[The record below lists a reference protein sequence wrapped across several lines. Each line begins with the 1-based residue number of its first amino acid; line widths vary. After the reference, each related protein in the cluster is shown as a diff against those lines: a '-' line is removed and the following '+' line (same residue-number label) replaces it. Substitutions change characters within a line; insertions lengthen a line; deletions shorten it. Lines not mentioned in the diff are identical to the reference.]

1 MIAGSHGGVFRMSQ
15 CTASRMAN
23 LLVLAAMAA
32 GAAGMGG
39 CVSQGQYDRLH
50 TALDEANS
58 QLASD
63 QHELNALRHR
73 MEALQAQLNEKD
85 RLLGLQGGGVQS
97 LEAEIHDLRSQLA
110 KLEGRYNKLL
120 ALAGRAPSL
129 PESVNSAL
137 ERLAGRY
144 PDLLQFDPKR
154 GLIRFKSDLTFDL
167 GSTVV
172 KPRARRALAQFGRI
186 LDMPVIAQNEIRIV
200 GNTDNVP
207 VRRTPRTVM
216 NPNNWYLSTN
226 RAISVLTI
234 LKQDGVQPARMQA
247 AGWGK
252 YHPIAPNKPNNR
264 GSAQNRRV
272 DIYILPQRVH
282 VLYNVG
288 GNGGGGAPPLQL
300 PANMG
305 TQGGGGGQGG
315 AAPSNSGGG
324 GGTVPVPTPQ

>member
-1 MIAGSHGGVFRMSQ
+1 MHR
-15 CTASRMAN
+15 CTGSRMGQI
-23 LLVLAAMAA
+23 LVLAAMAV

-63 QHELNALRHR
+63 QHELDALRR
-73 MEALQAQLNEKD
+73 QLQAVQAQLDEKD
-85 RLLGLQGGGVQS
+85 RLLGLQGGGVQALQS
-97 LEAEIHDLRSQLA
+97 EIQTLRAQLA
-110 KLEGRYNKLL
+110 KLQGRYNKLL
-120 ALAGRAPSL
+120 ALAGRPPSL
-129 PESVNSAL
+129 PESVSTAL
-137 ERLAGRY
+137 EQLAGRY

-154 GLIRFKSDLTFDL
+154 GLVRFKSDLTFDS
-167 GSTVV
+167 GSTTV
-172 KPRARRALAQFGRI
+172 KPRARRALAQFARI

-200 GNTDNVP
+200 GNTDDVP
-207 VRRTPRTVM
+207 VRHTTRTVM

-226 RAISVLTI
+226 RAISVLSR
-234 LKQDGVQPARMQA
+234 LKRDGVQPARMQA

-252 YHPIAPNKPNNR
+252 FHPIARNKPNHR

-288 GNGGGGAPPLQL
+288 GGNGGGARMRQPRHTAPQGGNQGGGGGGAPPLQL
-300 PANMG
+300 SP
-305 TQGGGGGQGG
+305 
-315 AAPSNSGGG
+315 SGGG
-324 GGTVPVPTPQ
+324 GGTSGGNGNVPVPTPQ